1 MNQSAATMDAK
12 ITQDNSFIKNP
23 HIPLTKDRLP
33 KHNSLNKANPRQIGG
48 VESSY
53 VVLHCKKF
61 QPEI

>member
-1 MNQSAATMDAK
+1 MDAK

-33 KHNSLNKANPRQIGG
+33 KHNSLNKATARQIGG